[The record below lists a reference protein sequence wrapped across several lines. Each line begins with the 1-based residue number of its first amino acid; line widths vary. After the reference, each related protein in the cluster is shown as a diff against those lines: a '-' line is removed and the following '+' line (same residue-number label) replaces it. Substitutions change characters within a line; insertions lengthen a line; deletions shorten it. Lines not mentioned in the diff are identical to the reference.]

1 MNGLRRRVASP
12 SAARGSV
19 LAGCLITL
27 GVLFVL
33 IAIGVVY
40 AAMTWRGWVAW
51 GAQETTR
58 AVLKK
63 SNLPEEQKTAIFA
76 EIEALTNDF
85 KDKRVSMAE
94 MQRVLEEVAESPLIP
109 LAGVQV
115 AKEKYIDTADMT
127 SEEKAAAERSL
138 QRFAKGIYEKKI
150 TPPDQQITDALK
162 PIAVLDAGGG
172 WKLKENPTRKEIDQ
186 FIANCKEKA
195 DEAKIPDEPFEIDFA
210 AELKKVIASARA
222 GAPAPPPAPA
232 TKSGESGGS
241 GGG

>member
-1 MNGLRRRVASP
+1 MNGLRRTVASP
-12 SAARGSV
+12 AARGSV

-40 AAMTWRGWVAW
+40 AAMTWRGYVASW
-51 GAQETTR
+51 TMQGTKALLAE
-58 AVLKK
+58 
-63 SNLPEEQKTAIFA
+63 SNMAPEQKQAITA
-76 EIEALTNDF
+76 EIEALANDF
-85 KDKRVSMAE
+85 KEKRVS
-94 MQRVLEEVAESPLIP
+94 LEEMGRVIEALTESPLLP
-109 LAGVQV
+109 LTGVQV
-115 AKEKYIDTADMT
+115 AKEKYVDPSTMT
-127 SEEKAAAERSL
+127 PEEKAAAERSL
-138 QRFAKGIYEKKI
+138 QRFARGIYEKKI

-210 AELKKVIASARA
+210 AELKQVIASARA
-222 GAPAPPPAPA
+222 GASKPPPAPA